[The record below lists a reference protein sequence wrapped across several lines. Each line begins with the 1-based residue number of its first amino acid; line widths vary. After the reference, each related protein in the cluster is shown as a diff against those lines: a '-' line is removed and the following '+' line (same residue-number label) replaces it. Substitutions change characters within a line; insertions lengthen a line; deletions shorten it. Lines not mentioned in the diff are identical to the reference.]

1 MSFDALRS
9 VPMTKMPVRSNVV
22 GKASP
27 KCLQEPGRPPQTRVD
42 SRGLRPLKKQPEIEP
57 LHPKSR
63 ATSPTC
69 GQSPIR
75 VRFPAPL
82 QGFHVVADNVRSRLP
97 PRAGVSRV
105 EGGEQ

>member
-57 LHPKSR
+57 LHPKAAR
-63 ATSPTC
+63 HR
-69 GQSPIR
+69 QL
-75 VRFPAPL
+75 V
-82 QGFHVVADNVRSRLP
+82 
-97 PRAGVSRV
+97 VSRPSEFDSRRLYKV
-105 EGGEQ
+105 FM